1 MSIVAIG
8 DIGVLDG
15 MMHIGD
21 EAMFEA
27 FLDAARARGI
37 RDVTAISANPAE
49 SAARYGIGAIGRIGF
64 TGTRAEMTERLAAVL
79 AAARGTSTL
88 TADDPA
94 LAVIAAIGAS
104 SLVVVTGAGNIASN
118 WPLHIFERAAIAE
131 IARLAGVP
139 FVVSGQTIGPS
150 LSPDDAALVRQLLG
164 SARLVGLRESASF
177 ELVRGL
183 GIGHHIGHDLGHD
196 GGHDA
201 VQQTVDDASFLDIDS
216 AIVPFP
222 TTCLVSFSTHVG
234 DRDRSEF
241 QDAAALLLDAVAG
254 LGLEIVFHAHF
265 GSLTDGPPRGDAVM
279 HEAVASRMKAPARTE
294 PTIDPR
300 TSASLARGA
309 ALVVTS
315 RYHPAVFSVGAGVP
329 TIGIAVDDYTSVKLT
344 GALGNLGQGSVLTA
358 DELLAGSGA
367 AMLSQVWADR
377 EATRTLGLTRA
388 RARRRES
395 ERWWDRVFATAAV
408 APAGRQ

>member
-1 MSIVAIG
+1 VSIVAIG

-37 RDVTAISANPAE
+37 HDVVAISANPAE
-49 SAARYGIGAIGRIGF
+49 SATRYGIGAMSRIGF
-64 TGTRAEMTERLAAVL
+64 TGTRAAMTERLAAVV
-79 AAARGTSTL
+79 AAAGGTSTL
-88 TADDPA
+88 AADDPA
-94 LAVIAAIGAS
+94 RAVIATIGAS

-150 LSPDDAALVRQLLG
+150 LNPDDAALVRHLLG
-164 SARLVGLRESASF
+164 SARLVGLRESASL

-183 GIGHHIGHDLGHD
+183 DI
-196 GGHDA
+196 GHDA
-201 VQQTVDDASFLDIDS
+201 VQQTVDDASFLDVDS
-216 AIVPFP
+216 VVVASPA
-222 TTCLVSFSTHVG
+222 TCIVSFSTHVG

-241 QDAAALLLDAVAG
+241 QDAAALLLDEVAE

-265 GSLTDGPPRGDAVM
+265 GSLTDGPARGDVVM
-279 HEAVASRMKAPARTE
+279 HEAVASRMNAPSRTE

-300 TSASLARGA
+300 TSASLARSA

-315 RYHPAVFSVGAGVP
+315 RYHPAVFAVGAGVP

-344 GALGNLGQGSVLTA
+344 GALGNLGQRSVLTA

-377 EATRTLGLTRA
+377 ESIRTLGLTLA
-388 RARRRES
+388 GERRRDS
-395 ERWWDRVFATAAV
+395 ERWWDRVFGPAL
-408 APAGRQ
+408 APSGRQ